1 MNDQTS
7 ATDPEDF
14 KNSQTARRLTGQRN
28 PERNKA
34 RRSRRKE
41 RVVVLGDSQVKYIK
55 GENLTTS
62 QTQVTVKSISALRA
76 EQVTSRF
83 SREIESG
90 INDRVII
97 HVGTN
102 NVQSDSIEEITNK
115 FISLA
120 NNLSQTYKN
129 VTFWSIIRRKDKP
142 YLNDKIDVVNKKLY
156 DICVSAGVYR

>member
-1 MNDQTS
+1 M
-7 ATDPEDF
+7 P
-14 KNSQTARRLTGQRN
+14 
-28 PERNKA
+28 
-34 RRSRRKE
+34 
-41 RVVVLGDSQVKYIK
+41 
-55 GENLTTS
+55 TS
-62 QTQVTVKSISALRA
+62 QTQVTVKSISGLRA

-129 VTFWSIIRRKDKP
+129 VTFSSIIRRKDKP

-156 DICVSAGVYR
+156 DICVSAGVEYIDNTNIVFSNLSRDGLHLNRSGQGKVTANICNTLS

>member
-7 ATDPEDF
+7 AADPEDL
-14 KNSQTARRLTGQRN
+14 KNSQTTRRLTGQRN

-34 RRSRRKE
+34 RRLRRKE
-41 RVVVLGDSQVKYIK
+41 RVVVSGDSQVKYIRV
-55 GENLTTS
+55 ENLTTS
-62 QTQVTVKSISALRA
+62 QTQVTVKSISGLRA

-90 INDRVII
+90 VNDRVII

-120 NNLSQTYKN
+120 NNLSETYKN
-129 VTFWSIIRRKDKP
+129 VTFFIHHKT
-142 YLNDKIDVVNKKLY
+142 
-156 DICVSAGVYR
+156 